1 VTITITSIEYLGGA
15 PTFNSIPK
23 HKLKEVALLGRS
35 NVGKST
41 FVNRITGRRQLARVS
56 KTPGR
61 TRAIHCFAISGK
73 TVNEEMLNWVLTDL
87 PGFGYAA
94 LNKKEIQSLT
104 NLLEDYLLH
113 REQLRIGIILADARR
128 IPGEEEIWVRNTLAA
143 RNINT
148 LVVITKSDKLSKN
161 ELKIKREKVAQA
173 FNLTT
178 DDVIVTGDKV
188 STESF
193 FTRVIALL
201 TID

>member
-1 VTITITSIEYLGGA
+1 MTFTITSIEYLGGA
-15 PTFNSIPK
+15 PTFQGIPK

-41 FVNRITGRRQLARVS
+41 FVNRITKRRQLARVS

-73 TVNEEMLNWVLTDL
+73 TVDDEMLNWVLTDL

-94 LNKKEIQSLT
+94 VNKREIQSLT
-104 NLLEDYLLH
+104 NLLEDYLLN

-148 LVVITKSDKLSKN
+148 LIVITKSDKLSKN
-161 ELKIKREKVAQA
+161 ELKIKQNEIAQA

-178 DDVIVTGDKV
+178 DDIIVTGEKV
-188 STESF
+188 STEAF
-193 FTRVIALL
+193 FIRINALL
-201 TID
+201 RLD